1 MYFNHENMKKTPSN
15 VAYFI
20 ANKLVL
26 VFPAENDHMA
36 KLLSLLIYYLMSL
49 CLMIIFF
56 AFDKWQY
63 YQWFISNVVTVL
75 LKKASLLCISVAKSG
90 LNGSKVKDF
99 LRSKFCIF
107 RIALLARQNLCCI
120 SPIIG
125 CEMLMLELMCTV

>member
-1 MYFNHENMKKTPSN
+1 MKKTPSN

-56 AFDKWQY
+56 AFDK
-63 YQWFISNVVTVL
+63 
-75 LKKASLLCISVAKSG
+75 
-90 LNGSKVKDF
+90 
-99 LRSKFCIF
+99 
-107 RIALLARQNLCCI
+107 
-120 SPIIG
+120 
-125 CEMLMLELMCTV
+125 